1 MNIIIFIAALA
12 LLILVHEAGHFFVA
26 KWSGMRVDE
35 FGLGFPPRAATYEPE
50 GSETTYSLNWLPI
63 GGFVKIFG
71 EDLEDIDSDH
81 PDKDR
86 SFSSKSTGKQV
97 AVLVAGVVMN
107 MILAYLLLSLSF
119 MIGKVV
125 MQDNESQPLS
135 DKRVI
140 ITQVLPDSPA
150 ASAGLEPGSRLT
162 ELQVGTNTLSGED
175 ITPDEIQD
183 MVSQAT
189 SSPVAVTASMGGR
202 TNRATVTPETTEE
215 GDRQIGIAMAEVG
228 TLTLGPLDAL
238 KRGAQATVNITE
250 QTLAGFYGLLQDA
263 VSGSTERLSQVA
275 GPVGIADFVGDAAD
289 RGTAPLFSFVALISI
304 NLAIL
309 NLLPVPA
316 LDGGRIVFSL
326 IEEVRRKPIP
336 PRVAQIVNGVG
347 MALLLLLM
355 ILVTYQ
361 DILRLL

>member
-1 MNIIIFIAALA
+1 MLA
-12 LLILVHEAGHFFVA
+12 VLILVHEAGHFFVA
-26 KWSGMRVDE
+26 KWAGMRVDE
-35 FGLGFPPRAATYEPE
+35 FGLGFPPRAATYKPE

-71 EDLEDIDSDH
+71 EDLEDIDPDH
-81 PDKDR
+81 PDYDR
-86 SFSSKSTGKQV
+86 SFSAKSTGKQV
-97 AVLVAGVVMN
+97 AVLIAGVAMN
-107 MILAYLLLSLSF
+107 MVLAYLLFSLSF

-125 MQDNESQPLS
+125 AQENENQPLS
-135 DKRVI
+135 DTRVI

-150 ASAGLEPGSRLT
+150 ASAGIEPGSSLNEVR
-162 ELQVGTNTLSGED
+162 VGSSTLSGD
-175 ITPDEIQD
+175 AITPEGIQD
-183 MVSQAT
+183 MVSRAT
-189 SSPVAVTASMGGR
+189 SSPVVVGTTLGDRM
-202 TNRATVTPETTEE
+202 NRATLTPAVTQS

-238 KRGAQATVNITE
+238 RRGARTTVNITE
-250 QTLAGFYGLLQDA
+250 QTLAGFYALLRDA
-263 VSGSTERLSQVA
+263 IAGSTEKLSQVA

-289 RGTAPLFSFVALISI
+289 RGTAPLFSFMALISI

-326 IEEVRRKPIP
+326 IEAVRRKPIP

-347 MALLLLLM
+347 MALLLILM